1 MMVWLVYPLTTIV
14 PNYSA
19 FRKRNRSGTV
29 SKHTL
34 RLFEIARVLVRL
46 YHVASFIVNAN
57 RGVPVNGCCEAKKR
71 N

>member
-1 MMVWLVYPLTTIV
+1 MWLVYPLTTIV

-19 FRKRNRSGTV
+19 FRKRNRFGNVTSV
-29 SKHTL
+29 P

-57 RGVPVNGCCEAKKR
+57 RGVPVNGCCEAKR
-71 N
+71 SN